1 MKKITSLYL
10 SSFLVILISCLSI
23 NFLLAQDNIKD
34 NTKRE
39 LVIKGVYHGT
49 NLYIQNSSTSD
60 TEYCVK
66 EIYVNN
72 KVVKFPATT
81 AFDINMSF
89 LKINDEVV
97 VKIIHTGSCTPK
109 ILNPQAIKDRLPF
122 RFSSINVDMNTMIWV
137 TRGEKKFGQFFI
149 QIKNNRTWI
158 VEKVISCKGSAQ
170 QNVYTL
176 PLTHRG
182 GENIYRIKYLDV
194 TGKYYYSPEIKF
206 VSEGEQQISF
216 YPKSVTSRITFSRST
231 NYQILDNN
239 GKLVLQG
246 DGLTVDCSNL
256 SLGAYY
262 LLFEGQEERF
272 FKK

>member
-1 MKKITSLYL
+1 MKKMIPSYSLSLFAVLFSIFCSTS
-10 SSFLVILISCLSI
+10 
-23 NFLLAQDNIKD
+23 LLAQDN
-34 NTKRE
+34 TKKE

-49 NLYIQNSSTSD
+49 NLYVQNSQTSS
-60 TEYCVK
+60 TEYCIK
-66 EIYVNN
+66 EIFVNN
-72 KVVKFPATT
+72 KVIKFPATT

-97 VKIIHTGSCTPK
+97 VRIVHTGSCSPK
-109 ILNPQAIKDRLPF
+109 VLNLQAIKDRLPF
-122 RFSSINVDMNTMIWV
+122 RFSSINVDMNTMVWV
-137 TRGEKKFGQFFI
+137 TKGEKKFGQFFI

-176 PLTHRG
+176 PLTHRA

-206 VSEGEQQISF
+206 VSEGEQQVSF

-231 NYQILDNN
+231 TYQILDND
-239 GKLVLQG
+239 GKLVLEG
-246 DGLTVDCSNL
+246 NGLTVDCSNL
-256 SLGAYY
+256 NLGAYY